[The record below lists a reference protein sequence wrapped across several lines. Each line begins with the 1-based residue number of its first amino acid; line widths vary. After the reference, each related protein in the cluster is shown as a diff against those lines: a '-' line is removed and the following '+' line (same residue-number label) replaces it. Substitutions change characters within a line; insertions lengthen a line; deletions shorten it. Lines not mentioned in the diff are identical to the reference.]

1 MACDPSGPV
10 RVRVYSQARV
20 LAERGG
26 GALFENGPE
35 CLAPYAGRVENG
47 TGPAHRGLLGA
58 DQPGPGAVPMEVW
71 D

>member
-1 MACDPSGPV
+1 MGTRRLRQCAKCILVQRSLNKFTVSESLG
-10 RVRVYSQARV
+10 S
-20 LAERGG
+20 
-26 GALFENGPE
+26 